1 MKRAAASPIPA
12 PEKPALADD
21 ERGARLQ
28 LLAQRLRDP
37 DGLDRTTLLQ
47 IERLTADEQ

>member
-1 MKRAAASPIPA
+1 LPTTSEGRV
-12 PEKPALADD
+12 
-21 ERGARLQ
+21 Q

-37 DGLDRTTLLQ
+37 DGLDRTTLSQ